1 MTGPG
6 PNLDSIR
13 AALAPTGILRAAI
26 NLGNPLLVTGE
37 TADGDPVGVSPD
49 MAAEVARRLDVGL
62 LYVPYPSPGELGD
75 DAGAD
80 AWDIGLIAAEPKR
93 AETID
98 FTAPYCEIE
107 ATYLVP
113 EGSPLTS
120 VDVVDQPGVRIA
132 ISARSAFDL
141 YLTRTLQHAELVR
154 AEGLS
159 ASLDLFRAE
168 DLDALAGLRPGL
180 LKNAKDHPG
189 TLVLDGHFTTVQ
201 QAIGAARGRAPDA
214 VAFLEAFVADAKS
227 SGLVAELIE
236 RHGVTGR
243 LLVAS

>member
-1 MTGPG
+1 MA
-6 PNLDSIR
+6 DMAAVRS
-13 AALAPTGILRAAI
+13 ALAPTGVLRAAI

-37 TADGDPVGVSPD
+37 TTGGDPEGVSPD
-49 MAAEVARRLDVGL
+49 MAAEIARRIGAEIR
-62 LYVPYPSPGELGD
+62 YVPYPSPGELGD

-93 AETID
+93 AEIID

-113 EGSPLTS
+113 PGSPLTN

-154 AEGLS
+154 AEGL
-159 ASLDLFRAE
+159 AGSLALFKAE
-168 DLDALAGLRPGL
+168 GLDALAGLRPGL
-180 LKNAKDHPG
+180 IEDAASHPG
-189 TLVLDGHFTTVQ
+189 TSVLDGHFTTVQ
-201 QAIGAARGRAPDA
+201 QAIGAPRGRPPEAA
-214 VAFLEAFVADAKS
+214 AFLEEFVAEAKAG
-227 SGLVAELIE
+227 GLVASLIE
-236 RHGVTGR
+236 RHGVAGR
-243 LLVAS
+243 LMVAS